1 MKQLFDSFFMA
12 FLVTGLLAL
21 VGDGYAMYWAGV
33 EIKFKSK
40 KWRVI
45 FKMIPFLF
53 IVFFT
58 VIFFKG
64 WK

>member
-64 WK
+64 

>member
-33 EIKFKSK
+33 EIKFKNK

>member
-1 MKQLFDSFFMA
+1 MEQLLDALSMA

-33 EIKFKSK
+33 EIKFKNK

-45 FKMIPFLF
+45 FKTIPFLF

-58 VIFFKG
+58 VVFLNKL
-64 WK
+64 K

>member
-53 IVFFT
+53 IGFFT

-64 WK
+64 